1 MGIKEIKSDLC
12 TGCGACA
19 ETCVMD
25 VIRMKGGAASVE
37 YPLDCIV
44 CYSCERDCPAG
55 AIVITPQR
63 PKAMP
68 APW

>member
-1 MGIKEIKSDLC
+1 MGIKQIKSEMC
-12 TGCGACA
+12 TGCGLCA
-19 ETCVMD
+19 YGCVMD
-25 VIRMKGGAASVE
+25 VIRMRDGTAVVA
-37 YPLDCIV
+37 YPQDCIV

-55 AIVITPQR
+55 AVVITPER